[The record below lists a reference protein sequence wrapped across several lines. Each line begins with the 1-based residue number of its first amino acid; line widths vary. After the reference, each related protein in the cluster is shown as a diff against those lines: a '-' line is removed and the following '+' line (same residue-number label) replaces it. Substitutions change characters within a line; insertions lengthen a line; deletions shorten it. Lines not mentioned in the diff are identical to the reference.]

1 MQRRK
6 MGRNLDEYKFAFGE
20 RERESARTSGSF
32 GTFLVFCGPVR
43 GVKWRRQEVVM

>member
-20 RERESARTSGSF
+20 RERER
-32 GTFLVFCGPVR
+32 VPEPVA
-43 GVKWRRQEVVM
+43 VLEDSLSSVVQCVV

>member
-20 RERESARTSGSF
+20 RESARTSGSF
-32 GTFLVFCGPVR
+32 GRFLVFCGPVR
-43 GVKWRRQEVVM
+43 GVKWRRQEVM